1 MAHFMNFLKSM
12 NDSVQRLKSLLAAGI
27 YHCIQ
32 GSEIVNTFAN
42 LSLISLFHVVVDND
56 ETATRLMEAMATEK
70 AGRVTFMPLN
80 RLRTRPTVYPSG
92 ADAIPMMSKL
102 TFDPMFQKAL
112 EQVSHTYLNG
122 MNCHHRKAHLNGFL
136 Q

>member
-1 MAHFMNFLKSM
+1 
-12 NDSVQRLKSLLAAGI
+12 
-27 YHCIQ
+27 
-32 GSEIVNTFAN
+32 
-42 LSLISLFHVVVDND
+42 
-56 ETATRLMEAMATEK
+56 MATEK

-112 EQVSHTYLNG
+112 EQVSHTCLNG
-122 MNCHHRKAHLNGFL
+122 INCHHRKTQLNGFAIGIL
-136 Q
+136 TNYRVPKLGGCSCILKIPWL

>member
-1 MAHFMNFLKSM
+1 MAHSMNFSKSM

-27 YHCIQ
+27 NHCIQ
-32 GSEIVNTFAN
+32 SSKLAN
-42 LSLISLFHVVVDND
+42 PPANFSLVSLFHVVVDND

-112 EQVSHTYLNG
+112 EQVSHIYLNG
-122 MNCHHRKAHLNGFL
+122 IYCHH
-136 Q
+136 